1 MRILSGHGN
10 GSGSVSS
17 NGNGILSPNG
27 HLIELRSVVK
37 IYPTNAGGVAALK
50 GIDLAV
56 STGEFVAVLGKSGC
70 GKSTLVNMITGI
82 DRPTE
87 GEVHVAGTA
96 LHDLGESKLA
106 RWRGL
111 NVGVVFQF
119 FQLLPSISVLDNV
132 IMPMDFCGKYSRR
145 ERRERAMYLLD
156 IVGLKEHVFKKP
168 SEVSGGQQQRV
179 AIARSLANDPPLVV
193 ADEPTGNL
201 DSRTADHV
209 LEIFQ
214 RLVDEGKTILMV
226 THDIDLAR
234 RMDRIIGMADGELV
248 DEEAARETVS
258 MGR

>member
-1 MRILSGHGN
+1 MRIFSGQGN
-10 GSGSVSS
+10 GSGGGS
-17 NGNGILSPNG
+17 NGGILSPNG
-27 HLIELRSVVK
+27 HLIELRQVVK
-37 IYPTNAGGVAALK
+37 VYQTHAGGVAALK
-50 GIDLAV
+50 GIDLTV
-56 STGEFVAVLGKSGC
+56 DPGEFVAVLGKSGC

-82 DRPTE
+82 DRPSE
-87 GEVHVAGTA
+87 GEVYVAGTA
-96 LHDLGESKLA
+96 LHTLGESKLA

-145 ERRERAMYLLD
+145 ERRERAMHLLD
-156 IVGLKEHVFKKP
+156 MVGLKEHAFKKP

-179 AIARSLANDPPLVV
+179 AIARALANDPPLVV

-214 RLVDEGKTILMV
+214 ALVDEGKTILMV
-226 THDIDLAR
+226 THDLDLAR
-234 RMDRIIGMADGELV
+234 RLDRIVGMVDGELV
-248 DEEAARETVS
+248 DEESAQRTVTALAE
-258 MGR
+258 